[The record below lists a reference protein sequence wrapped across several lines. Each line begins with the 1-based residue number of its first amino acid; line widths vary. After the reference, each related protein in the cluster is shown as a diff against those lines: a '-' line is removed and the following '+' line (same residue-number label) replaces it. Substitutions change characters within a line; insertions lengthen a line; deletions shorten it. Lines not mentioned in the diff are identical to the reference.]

1 MYGRILRCLAPLTGL
16 MILVS
21 AGWTAW
27 NTVALLGTRNPV
39 GYGVSFIFD
48 SAWLVGTAVQHEL
61 RFRVDWRG
69 RLAAVSW
76 ALAGLSAAVN
86 ATSELLGGHGVVV
99 AVVAASVPPL
109 AKGCLALKLL
119 LEANSDEAKARFT
132 ALTQSWHDQVTELR
146 IGEAMAARWHQV
158 ERLHENQ
165 DAARLAVTQRDRL
178 ANLELTSGAE
188 LPVTRTAEPVV
199 WQAPPQMPL
208 APLFREPEVQQAP
221 PSADLHD
228 EGPSPRM
235 PFGFFSTV
243 SDAPEAEDPQPG
255 PTVARLSPEP
265 PQAVPAAF
273 AERTQAARRR
283 RADALAF
290 MGDNPQATP
299 ADVAAR
305 FGVSLRTVQRWIQA
319 QPLTTP

>member
-86 ATSELLGGHGVVV
+86 ASSELLGRHG
-99 AVVAASVPPL
+99 AAVAAVAALVPLL

-119 LEANSDEAKARFT
+119 LEANSPDAKARFT
-132 ALTQSWHDQVTELR
+132 ALTQSWADQVTELR
-146 IGEAMAARWHQV
+146 IGEAMAAQWHRV
-158 ERLHENQ
+158 ERLHENA
-165 DAARLAVTQRDRL
+165 DAERLAVTQQDRL

-188 LPVTRTAEPVV
+188 LPVTRAAEPVV
-199 WQAPPQMPL
+199 WERPPTLPL
-208 APLFREPEVQQAP
+208 APVFREPETPQTPAETPQESV
-221 PSADLHD
+221 S
-228 EGPSPRM
+228 SPRQ
-235 PFGFFSTV
+235 PFGFATTAHDVTDADTAHVVTTV
-243 SDAPEAEDPQPG
+243 HDGPADPR
-255 PTVARLSPEP
+255 TAALMARN
-265 PQAVPAAF
+265 
-273 AERTQAARRR
+273 AERSAARAAAIARI
-283 RADALAF
+283 RAEGLSVE
-290 MGDNPQATP
+290 
-299 ADVAAR
+299 DVVAV
-305 FGVSLRTVQRWIQA
+305 FGVTEQTARRWTREA
-319 QPLTTP
+319 QQ